1 MGLLPQLREHSRICP
16 QRLRAACG
24 GFSFSSQV
32 WPIASAEGVAMTTT
46 TSEPVSTG
54 GGQVERKPLMTGRAL
69 LMMNLGFFGVQFSF
83 GLTQSAVNPLFLL
96 IGAQPDQLPILN
108 LAGPVTG
115 LLIQPLIGAVSD
127 RTWSPRWGRR
137 RPFITAGAILCAII
151 LLVFPFVGIL
161 WLGVACFWLLD
172 VGNNTS
178 MEPYRAFISD
188 RLPKSQLARGFLTQS
203 MFTGAGAVLANL
215 SLFLLQKISALDTTA
230 GNGVP
235 YWMYVC
241 FMIGTVCILL
251 TVLTAMARTKE
262 LTPSD
267 AELEE
272 IRSTPKGLHHAVLE
286 IKEAV
291 RVMPVAMH
299 KIGVVF
305 LFQWYAMFIYWQ
317 FLAVSLGETVFH
329 ANPDQGGPAWEDA
342 IAWSGLQNAAYNF
355 VTMVS
360 ALFLVGFAQRIG
372 AKRVHA
378 AALGLAAVALIWL
391 SHIDN
396 QYLALVPMIG
406 LGIFWAS
413 AVGVPYLMVASMV
426 PAKRTGVYMGIL
438 NMMIVVPMLIETV
451 SFGWIFSHLLDNKGS
466 NAIMLAGVLMAIG
479 GVAMLWVNPPDEAD
493 ESPIMPLGSKRS
505 ITVYDRVVVGSDG
518 TPTSLYAVDRAAEV
532 AQAAQARLIVVT
544 AYREDDPSMASR
556 SVEGLHRDIY
566 GAEVARKALEKSVTG
581 LTKERARYIE
591 QRLVPGDPARALL
604 DTVGSNPANLIV
616 VGNRGLGAS
625 EGEVVGSV
633 PRDVVK
639 DAICDVLVVQTSALD
654 EDRIFAKEPAE
665 AAADG
670 ARPVTG
676 TDSEG

>member
-1 MGLLPQLREHSRICP
+1 
-16 QRLRAACG
+16 
-24 GFSFSSQV
+24 
-32 WPIASAEGVAMTTT
+32 MTAT
-46 TSEPVSTG
+46 TSPPTSTAIAT
-54 GGQVERKPLMTGRAL
+54 VERKPLMTPGAI

-96 IGAQPDQLPILN
+96 IGAREDQLPILN

-115 LLIQPLIGAVSD
+115 LLIQPLIGAISD

-137 RPFITAGAILCAII
+137 RPFVTGGAILCAII
-151 LLVFPFVGIL
+151 LAAFPFVGFL
-161 WLGVACFWLLD
+161 WLGVLCFWLLD

-178 MEPYRAFISD
+178 MEPYRALISD

-215 SLFLLQKISALDTTA
+215 SLFFLQKVDALNTTA

-241 FMIGTVCILL
+241 FMIGTVVILV
-251 TVLTAMARTKE
+251 TVLTAMAKSKE

-267 AELEE
+267 EDLAE
-272 IRSTPKGLHHAVLE
+272 IRATPKGLSHAIAD
-286 IKEAV
+286 IKDAV
-291 RVMPVAMH
+291 RTMPVAMH
-299 KIGVVF
+299 KIGLVF

-317 FLAVSLGETVFH
+317 FLAPSLGETIFH
-329 ANPDQGGPAWEDA
+329 SSADTGGKAWEDA
-342 IAWSGLQNAAYNF
+342 IAWSGLQNGTYNF

-378 AALGLAAVALIWL
+378 LALVLGGLGLVWL
-391 SHIDN
+391 SQIHS

-451 SFGWIFSHLLDNKGS
+451 TFGWIFKHLLGGKAS
-466 NAIMLAGVLMAIG
+466 NAMMLAGVLLGIAAL
-479 GVAMLWVNPPDEAD
+479 AMLWVNPPGEAD

-505 ITVYDRVVVGSDG
+505 IAVYDRVVVGSDG
-518 TPTSLYAVDRAAEV
+518 SSTSLYSVDRAAEV
-532 AQAAQARLIVVT
+532 AQAAQAKLVVVT
-544 AYREDDPSMASR
+544 AYREGEAQGDVAS
-556 SVEGLHRDIY
+556 GAHRYLY
-566 GAEVARKALEKSVTG
+566 GADAARRALDKSVTG

-591 QRLVPGDPARALL
+591 QRLVAGDPAKALL
-604 DTVGSNPANLIV
+604 DTVGKDPANLIV

-625 EGEVVGSV
+625 QGEALGSV
-633 PRDVVK
+633 PSEVVRN
-639 DAICDVLVVQTSALD
+639 AICDVLVVQTAALD
-654 EDRIFAKEPAE
+654 EERLFAAT
-665 AAADG
+665 AD
-670 ARPVTG
+670 PVPVER
-676 TDSEG
+676 SET